1 MNLTTFRSVLIA
13 TTFTFVLLFLLL
25 SSVFLGL
32 GVAIGLVR
40 SLLLEFRD

>member
-1 MNLTTFRSVLIA
+1 MQQKEGTHIL
-13 TTFTFVLLFLLL
+13 TFVLLFLLL

>member
-1 MNLTTFRSVLIA
+1 MQQKEGTHI
-13 TTFTFVLLFLLL
+13 FTFVLLFLLL